1 MYIQKLKVENL
12 RGIGSD
18 DRGIDLNLARPDGSY
33 AGFTVLAGPNG
44 SGKTT
49 LLQAIALTLAGPRA
63 LRTALCDTST
73 WKRQTAKHEDAHVV
87 LWLERDPLC
96 DPQQGKGAPSKAAL
110 VIGLVWPPTES
121 SVLPY
126 LFLNEKQG
134 ARGPWSQK
142 DGWFLA
148 GYGPFRRLSGH
159 STDAAS
165 VMAPGAAAPELA
177 TLFREDASLAEGV
190 QMLRGVYLRRL
201 ENKPGAAELEKGMI
215 ALLNDGLLPGGL
227 QVLKIDGD
235 ALWVRGP
242 GGVTLP
248 ISSISDGYR
257 ATVALVLDLLYQ
269 MCRFFPDFHIDYEPD
284 GSPLVPYSGVV
295 LIDELELH
303 LHPSWQ
309 QKLGF
314 WLKKHFPRIQFIVT
328 THSPFVCQAADPRGL
343 IRLQPDPLTPAAKHL
358 SDEEYNR
365 VVHDGADS
373 AVVTSLFGLDSPYSS
388 ETEALRE
395 RLSQLEAKQLQGLK
409 LTKADKTELELLHS
423 QIPNTASAAV
433 EAALRRLAVKP

>member
-12 RGIGSD
+12 RGIGSG
-18 DRGIDLNLARPDGSY
+18 DRSIDLKLVRPDKSY

-44 SGKTT
+44 SGKTS
-49 LLQAIALTLAGPRA
+49 LLQAIALTLAGPRV
-63 LRTALCDTST
+63 LLTPLCDTSLWRRQPPGLEGRVRITLT
-73 WKRQTAKHEDAHVV
+73 WDGQWD
-87 LWLERDPLC
+87 
-96 DPQQGKGAPSKAAL
+96 
-110 VIGLVWPPTES
+110 VWEPTSRPPPFSPVELGYTWPIDDS
-121 SVLPY
+121 SPLPY
-126 LFLNEKQG
+126 QPKKEKL
-134 ARGPWSQK
+134 ASRGPWSRK
-142 DGWFLA
+142 SGWFVA

-159 STDAAS
+159 SADAAL
-165 VMAPGAAAPELA
+165 VMAPGAVAPELA

-190 QMLRGVYLRRL
+190 QMLRNVYLRRL
-201 ENKPGAAELEKGMI
+201 ESRPGAAELEKGMI
-215 ALLNDGLLPGGL
+215 ALLNNGLLPGGL
-227 QVLKIDGD
+227 QVLRIDSS

-248 ISSISDGYR
+248 LSSISDGYR

-269 MCRFFPDFHIDYEPD
+269 MSRFFPDFHIDYAPD

-309 QKLGF
+309 QTLGF

-328 THSPFVCQAADPRGL
+328 THSPFVCQAADPGGL
-343 IRLQPDPLTPAAKHL
+343 IRLQPDPLTPAAEHL
-358 SDEEYNR
+358 STEEYNR

-395 RLSQLEAKQLQGLK
+395 RLSQLEAKQLQGIK
-409 LTKADKTELELLHS
+409 LTKAEKTELERLHS

>member
-1 MYIQKLKVENL
+1 MYIQKLMIENL
-12 RGIGSD
+12 RGIGLGPRS
-18 DRGIDLNLARPDGSY
+18 IDLDLTRLDGSL
-33 AGFTVLAGPNG
+33 AGMTVLAGRN
-44 SGKTT
+44 STGKTAI
-49 LLQAIALTLAGPRA
+49 LQAIALTLAGPRA
-63 LRTALCDTST
+63 LRTPLCDTST
-73 WKRQTAKHEDAHVV
+73 WKRQDAGKKAGRV
-87 LWLERDPLC
+87 LLTIARDEEYDHLASGQKNRKNPYE
-96 DPQQGKGAPSKAAL
+96 
-110 VIGLVWPPTES
+110 IGLEWPAVDTS
-121 SVLPY
+121 SLPY
-126 LFLNEKQG
+126 QFCKEQIAIK
-134 ARGPWSQK
+134 GPWSGAN
-142 DGWFLA
+142 GWFVA

-159 STDAAS
+159 SPDAAS
-165 VMAPGAAAPELA
+165 LMTPRAAAPELV

-201 ENKPGAAELEKGMI
+201 ERKPGAAKLEKGMI

-235 ALWVRGP
+235 ALWVRGQD
-242 GGVTLP
+242 GVTLP
-248 ISSISDGYR
+248 LSSISDGYR

-269 MCRFFPDFHIDYEPD
+269 MSRFFSDFHIDYAPD
-284 GSPLVPYSGVV
+284 GSPQVPYSGVV

-343 IRLQPDPLTPAAKHL
+343 IRLQPDPLTPAAAHL

-395 RLSQLEAKQLQGLK
+395 RLSQLEAKQLQGLM
-409 LTKADKTELELLHS
+409 LTKVEWRELLRNRK

-433 EAALRRLAVKP
+433 EAALRRLAVKQ

>member
-12 RGIGSD
+12 RGIGSG
-18 DRGIDLNLARPDGSY
+18 DRSIDLNLARPDGSY
-33 AGFTVLAGPNG
+33 AGFTVLAGRNG
-44 SGKTT
+44 AGKTS

-63 LRTALCDTST
+63 LRTALCDTSL
-73 WKRQTAKHEDAHVV
+73 WKRQPAGLKPGLVRITLAWDQQC
-87 LWLERDPLC
+87 DPLE
-96 DPQQGKGAPSKAAL
+96 QTSAPLKTAL
-110 VIGLVWPPTES
+110 EIGLTWPIADS
-121 SVLPY
+121 SSLPY
-126 LFLNEKQG
+126 TFVNEKR
-134 ARGPWSQK
+134 ASRGPWGQK
-142 DGWFLA
+142 SGWFVA

-159 STDAAS
+159 SSDAAS
-165 VMAPGAAAPELA
+165 VMAAGAAAPELV

-215 ALLNDGLLPGGL
+215 ALLNDGLLPERL

-235 ALWVRGP
+235 ALWVQTQ

-248 ISSISDGYR
+248 LSSISDGYR

-269 MCRFFPDFHIDYEPD
+269 MSRFFPDFHIEEAPD

-309 QKLGF
+309 QTLGF

-328 THSPFVCQAADPRGL
+328 THSPFVCQAADPGGL
-343 IRLQPDPLTPAAKHL
+343 IRLQPDPLTPAAEHL
-358 SDEEYNR
+358 STEEYNR

-395 RLSQLEAKQLQGLK
+395 RLSQLEAKQLQGIK
-409 LTKADKTELELLHS
+409 LTKADKTELDRLHS